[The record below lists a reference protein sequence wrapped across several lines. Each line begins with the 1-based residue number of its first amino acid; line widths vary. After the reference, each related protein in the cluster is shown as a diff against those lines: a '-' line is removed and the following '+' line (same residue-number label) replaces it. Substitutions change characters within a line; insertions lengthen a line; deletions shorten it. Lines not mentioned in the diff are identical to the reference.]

1 MEETNKD
8 IIKEELSKG
17 SRVKV
22 ISFDIGY
29 TAPINTVNKSRNIV
43 EWGSKTEIS
52 EKNLYPEFPLSLY
65 NDGGSPTHKAC
76 IDKKI
81 RFGCGNGFKKV
92 KDKKLEE
99 FMKSMKFNRVTKEG
113 FTAYEVF
120 NGFAFEI
127 VWDRA
132 GENWTSFKAIPLQK
146 LRIGIEHA
154 EIPYPHYWFSNN
166 WAEYKKEMYAPELIP
181 AYDSNDKTG
190 KKLYYYSEF
199 NLSNDFGYPTPT
211 YSNSFNFI
219 SIEAE
224 FGRFQ
229 FNNLANGYAPDF
241 LLNIATGIPGD
252 EEQDAFF
259 DDFKAQMGNR
269 GRANKIII
277 TYSDGADGKSELTTI
292 QGNESDK
299 RFQEPLNS
307 SVEMI
312 ARGHNMP
319 PQLVI
324 MSDGLFGQD
333 RDGIMAEFQE
343 DYVASRQQAMEDVLN
358 ELLADL
364 GYTEEIRLLTYKGEE
379 EDEVQPEAVD
389 ANAEAQANLRGSVGG
404 VQALLQVQQSVS
416 QGLTGMDSALAIV
429 ELIYGFEEAEAKRLV
444 GQPKVIE
451 ASEPSTDTTTQTNI

>member
-1 MEETNKD
+1 MEE
-8 IIKEELSKG
+8 SKNTESVKSEINSG
-17 SRVKV
+17 TRVKV
-22 ISFDIGY
+22 ISFDVGY
-29 TAPINTVNKSRNIV
+29 TAPVNKVNKGLGIA
-43 EWGSKTEIS
+43 EWGTKTEDFG
-52 EKNLYPEFPLSLY
+52 KNLYPEFPLSLY

-81 RFGCGNGFKKV
+81 RFACGNGFKKV
-92 KDKKLEE
+92 KDKKLED
-99 FMKSMKFNRVTKEG
+99 FMKLMKFNRVTKEA
-113 FTAYEVF
+113 FNSYEVF

-146 LRIGIEHA
+146 LRLGIESA

-166 WAEYKKEMYAPELIP
+166 WADHKKEMYAPEMIP
-181 AYDSNDKTG
+181 AYDSNDRTG
-190 KKLYYYSEF
+190 KRLVYYSEF
-199 NLSNDFGYPTPT
+199 NLANDFGYPTPT

-241 LLNIATGIPGD
+241 LLNIATGIPGP
-252 EEQDAFF
+252 EEQDDFF
-259 DDFKAQMGNR
+259 EDFKAQMGNR

-277 TYSDGADGKSELTTI
+277 TYSDGSDGKSELTTI
-292 QGNESDK
+292 QGNDSDK

-312 ARGHNMP
+312 ARGHSIP

-343 DYVASRQQAMEDVLN
+343 DYVASRQHAMEEVLN
-358 ELLADL
+358 DLLADL
-364 GYTEEIRLLTYKGEE
+364 GYTEEIKLLTYKGEE
-379 EDEVQPEAVD
+379 LDEVQPEAVD
-389 ANAEAQANLRGSVGG
+389 ANAQAQAVLRGSVGG

-416 QGLTGMDSALAIV
+416 QGLTDINSALAIV
-429 ELIYGFEEAEAKRLV
+429 ELIYGFDEESAARLV
-444 GQPKVIE
+444 GTPK
-451 ASEPSTDTTTQTNI
+451 